1 MKREDWDALDRLL
14 GLEGYGGYYDLLE
27 LLKSYIRH
35 WYEDK
40 FGTDGVQE
48 IERKIQNV
56 KTLHQA
62 TGMLTAIELME
73 AQGE

>member
-1 MKREDWDALDRLL
+1 MNHKDWEELDRLL

-62 TGMLTAIELME
+62 TCMLTAIELME
-73 AQGE
+73 VKK

>member
-1 MKREDWDALDRLL
+1 MKYKDWERLDNLL
-14 GLEGYGGYYDLLE
+14 NEEGFGGYYDFLE

-56 KTLHQA
+56 KTLHKA
-62 TGMLTAIELME
+62 TCMLTAIEIME
-73 AQGE
+73 VKK